1 MKTWNLKA
9 KSNPEEISHIL
20 ESALKP
26 VDGLVFRINNDDG
39 KVIKFKI
46 RKRIRYAWYLMY
58 SNNVI
63 VNGKLSKT
71 EIENETNIEIL
82 FSQHLLW
89 KLVIITHVFLVLG
102 LLIAITLGKISSTST
117 YLFGVVILVIGIFLW
132 IMAQKKYKRNIQ
144 EYQILIS
151 NILKAKM
158 FGPN

>member
-89 KLVIITHVFLVLG
+89 KLVLITHVFLVLG

-117 YLFGVVILVIGIFLW
+117 YLFGAIILVIGIFLW
-132 IMAQKKYKRNIQ
+132 IMAQRKYNRNIQ

-151 NILKAKM
+151 NILKTKM